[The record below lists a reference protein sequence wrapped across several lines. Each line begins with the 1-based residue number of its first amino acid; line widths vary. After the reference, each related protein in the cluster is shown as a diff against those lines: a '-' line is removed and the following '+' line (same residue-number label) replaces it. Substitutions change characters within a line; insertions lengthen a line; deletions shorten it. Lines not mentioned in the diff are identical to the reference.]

1 MILQVRIQTIGHYNR
16 SRKNQTGRLFNS
28 YIKRFYMFNDA
39 LSQEE
44 VTILYNN
51 PTLTVTNDN
60 KLPIN
65 VTRTLETSR
74 RVEMTLILR
83 AWL

>member
-1 MILQVRIQTIGHYNR
+1 
-16 SRKNQTGRLFNS
+16 
-28 YIKRFYMFNDA
+28 MFNDA

-65 VTRTLETSR
+65 VTRTLETSSESR
-74 RVEMTLILR
+74 NDTYPTSLAINAENYNSPSNGTYTFMKGVQTHIDYVV
-83 AWL
+83 